1 MKRKLTSLLPY
12 VIVLA
17 ADFYLLPLLMRDTGA
32 AMLLILCI
40 MPLVAFVTAVMYGLL
55 RGFSLI
61 LPAMALVLFVPTI
74 FIHYNPSA
82 WVYAPVYAVIVL
94 AGTGLGRIFYGKK

>member
-1 MKRKLTSLLPY
+1 MKIKLTSLLPY

-40 MPLVAFVTAVMYGLL
+40 MPFVAFATAVLYGLL
-55 RGFSLI
+55 HGFSLM
-61 LPAMALVLFVPTI
+61 LPAMALVLFIPTI
-74 FIHYNPSA
+74 VIHYNSSA
-82 WVYAPVYAVIVL
+82 WGYATVYAVIVL